1 MVRRLLLLRKFSV
14 ASWAFASLVCAG
26 AGSGCSASR
35 APGAEVAL
43 TRTAPRDFAFGVLD
57 GTVFTAENT
66 RGRVTVLL
74 FATSYDLPSQVAARR
89 LDEVLRQHQPR
100 FNAACVVLEAADNAI
115 LVETFRDSLR
125 LSYPVAIADAVEL
138 RASPAFSDIN
148 QVPTAVVLDRR
159 GRERLRHFGV
169 FEAKELVSWLESV
182 ER

>member
-1 MVRRLLLLRKFSV
+1 L
-14 ASWAFASLVCAG
+14 CAG
-26 AGSGCSASR
+26 VGCGGSR
-35 APGAEVAL
+35 APGADVAL
-43 TRTAPRDFAFGVLD
+43 TRSEPRDFAFGVLD
-57 GTVFTAENT
+57 GTVVTAENT

-89 LDEVLRQHQPR
+89 LDEVLRRHQPR
-100 FNAACVVLEAADNAI
+100 FNAACVVLEAADNAV

-138 RASPAFSDIN
+138 RASPAFADIN
-148 QVPTAVVLDRR
+148 GVPTAVVLDRR

-169 FEAKELVSWLESV
+169 FEAKELESWLESV